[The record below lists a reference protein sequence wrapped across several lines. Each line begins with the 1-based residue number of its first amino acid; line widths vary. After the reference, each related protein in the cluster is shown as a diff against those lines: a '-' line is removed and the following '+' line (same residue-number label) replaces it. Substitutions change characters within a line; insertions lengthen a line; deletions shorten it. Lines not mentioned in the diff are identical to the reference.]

1 NQVVGAIKR
10 VPANVVG
17 DGQHTIEQ
25 LIKQKNE
32 TRKENPYLKTKL
44 IEADSELIS
53 YIERSGY
60 NLKSVPDID
69 KIIYLRG
76 AANISAG
83 GDPVESLND
92 LSDKVKQTAIEALK
106 AIPGLKHAGVDILAN
121 EDESFVLEVNTTA
134 DICMHVFPQEGQSI
148 NVPEAIIDCYF
159 PETKGKGIGNEKLY
173 FGYKEIHELF
183 TRNVVQE
190 FHLTDASPTPLYAKR
205 YVVSGKVQKV
215 AYRNWIRKEANKR
228 SLSG

>member
-1 NQVVGAIKR
+1 YRSNAGIQHVRDLDYGDVVIERFVQGDEYRIYVVDNQVVGAIKR

-69 KIIYLRG
+69 KIVYLRG

-83 GDPVESLND
+83 GDQIEATD
-92 LSDKVKQTAIEALK
+92 ALSDEVKQVA
-106 AIPGLKHAGVDILAN
+106 VDA
-121 EDESFVLEVNTTA
+121 
-134 DICMHVFPQEGQSI
+134 
-148 NVPEAIIDCYF
+148 
-159 PETKGKGIGNEKLY
+159 KIG
-173 FGYKEIHELF
+173 
-183 TRNVVQE
+183 R
-190 FHLTDASPTPLYAKR
+190 ASCRERGRIT
-205 YVVSGKVQKV
+205 V
-215 AYRNWIRKEANKR
+215 
-228 SLSG
+228 